1 MAQVPTNRSTF
12 SSLYAHHENNQ
23 TRIYCTPNPTISSNS
38 GSSTSAL
45 SLSPLPH
52 TRTYSMNGATTAW
65 EPATNVESQNESLPP
80 RIRLKKKR
88 KPYTEFRIIRES
100 SAPLIQHHTTT
111 TDLKPIPNPP
121 WANDSYSQDSSHHD
135 DTRGKGPQ
143 QQNCTNSRKSSSS
156 AECSTQTPQIHHHDE
171 YGDDDDEDDIAV
183 ASAVLKQLQQQ
194 RRSRSSVGT
203 ETNTFPPPARPSRKQ
218 KRYAC
223 DVCSQIFTRSGDV
236 RRHKESRHDNSE
248 GCRCPFCDR
257 VLTRSNYFYESF
269 KIPLSFSHSFF
280 FPFYVL
286 HNRQDALQRHW
297 DKYCRKKSKRHLDKQ
312 QSSETQTRNTTTPIN
327 TPLYTTTSSPQ
338 TTSTTNIGIGTR
350 LDQVIILS
358 SKLYD
363 F

>member
-1 MAQVPTNRSTF
+1 
-12 SSLYAHHENNQ
+12 
-23 TRIYCTPNPTISSNS
+23 
-38 GSSTSAL
+38 
-45 SLSPLPH
+45 
-52 TRTYSMNGATTAW
+52 MNGATTAW

-111 TDLKPIPNPP
+111 DLKPIPNPP

-143 QQNCTNSRKSSSS
+143 QNGTYSRKSSSS

-257 VLTRSNYFYESF
+257 VLTRSIYFLKVLRSPFLFSF
-269 KIPLSFSHSFF
+269 WFF
-280 FPFYVL
+280 FLFFL
-286 HNRQDALQRHW
+286 
-297 DKYCRKKSKRHLDKQ
+297 
-312 QSSETQTRNTTTPIN
+312 
-327 TPLYTTTSSPQ
+327 
-338 TTSTTNIGIGTR
+338 
-350 LDQVIILS
+350 
-358 SKLYD
+358 
-363 F
+363 